1 VTAPQRKNLLVPNA
15 ERWPLDPQKP
25 VIQLIDVTLRFG
37 DEVVLDGLSLD
48 IPPGL
53 TTVIVGRSGSGKSVL
68 LKLMM
73 GLLTPTSGK
82 VILFGQDLDE
92 VSPVEIIDLRRR
104 MSMLFQNYALFDS
117 LSVED
122 NVGFT
127 LLENTNMARSE
138 VMKLAHELIDI
149 LGLSGS
155 EKVLPAEL
163 SGGMRKRVSL
173 ARALIT
179 DPEIVLYDEP
189 NAGLDPAISMSI
201 NHLIRELA
209 DTLEITSI
217 VVTHMLSCVRVVADR
232 VVLLGKGEI
241 QFDGTREEFL
251 AADRPAVRSFLGKD
265 PD

>member
-1 VTAPQRKNLLVPNA
+1 MKSS
-15 ERWPLDPQKP
+15 EPLIRLRGVKKSFGQKA
-25 VIQLIDVTLRFG
+25 
-37 DEVVLDGLSLD
+37 VLDGLDLEVA
-48 IPPGL
+48 PGETL
-53 TTVIVGRSGSGKSVL
+53 VLMGPSGTGKSVTL
-68 LKLMM
+68 RHVI
-73 GLLTPTSGK
+73 GLLQPDEGTVEVDGK
-82 VILFGQDLDE
+82 NLAELSNE
-92 VSPVEIIDLRRR
+92 ELSELRRR
-104 MSMLFQNYALFDS
+104 MGYLFQDGALINW
-117 LSVED
+117 LSAGD
-122 NVGFT
+122 NVA
-127 LLENTNMARSE
+127 LPLRENTKLSE
-138 VMKLAHELIDI
+138 EEIRERVERKLALVHLEGIWD
-149 LGLSGS
+149 
-155 EKVLPAEL
+155 KLPSEL